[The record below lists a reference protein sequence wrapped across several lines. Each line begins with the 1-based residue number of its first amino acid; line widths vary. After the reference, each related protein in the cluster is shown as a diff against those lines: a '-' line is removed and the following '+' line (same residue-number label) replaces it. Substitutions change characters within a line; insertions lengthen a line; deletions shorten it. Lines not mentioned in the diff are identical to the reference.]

1 MNKWAAPWVRLRDLL
16 AHPQALALGGL
27 LLLFFLL
34 LAVAGDL
41 LAPLLAAT
49 ILAYL
54 LDPMVRYLE
63 RKGLHRLW
71 AVVVVFGVFTGLLAA
86 TVFALVPLLSRQL
99 IQWLEG
105 LPALIANGQALLL
118 QLSRRYPQLFST
130 EQVTSMIHGLGADL
144 LTWRQAILA
153 HSLSFGKGLAVAL
166 VYLFLVPVLVFFMLK
181 DKQAILQWLGRFVPA
196 DNRLIRIVWH
206 EVDQQTGNYLR
217 GTMWRILAMGGLALV
232 GYWLL
237 GIHYVALL
245 ATIIGLA
252 VLVPYVGAAIALLP
266 LVAIAY
272 GQWGLTSMFWY
283 ALLIFAILQILD
295 GNLLAPLILAGTVDL
310 HPVAIIASIL
320 FFGGIWGF
328 WGIFFAIPLATL
340 LNAVLLAWRELQEMV
355 AHEQQHTSQ
364 SP

>member
-1 MNKWAAPWVRLRDLL
+1 M

-27 LLLFFLL
+27 LLLFFVV
-34 LAVAGDL
+34 LAVAGHL
-41 LAPLLAAT
+41 LAPLLAAV

-63 RKGLHRLW
+63 RKGLSRLW
-71 AVVVVFGVFTGLLAA
+71 AVVVVFGAFAGLLAA
-86 TVFALVPLLSRQL
+86 TVFALVPLLSRQM

-105 LPALIANGQALLL
+105 LPTLIANGQALLL
-118 QLSRRYPQLFST
+118 QLPRRYPQLFSE
-130 EQVTSMIHGLGADL
+130 EQVTNMIHGLGADL
-144 LTWRQAILA
+144 LTWRQVILA
-153 HSLSFGKGLAVAL
+153 HSLGFGKGLAVAL

-181 DKQAILQWLGRFVPA
+181 DKQTILLWLAQFIPE

-217 GTMWRILAMGGLALV
+217 GTLWRILAMGGLALV
-232 GYWLL
+232 SYWLL

-245 ATIIGLA
+245 ATMIGLA

-272 GQWGLTSMFWY
+272 GQWGLTPMFWY
-283 ALLIFAILQILD
+283 ALLIFAILQIMD

-310 HPVAIIASIL
+310 HPVAIITAIL

-328 WGIFFAIPLATL
+328 WGIFFAIPLASF

-355 AHEQQHTSQ
+355 AQERQDTQQSGT
-364 SP
+364 